1 MNRSIQSASQSLVI
15 LSKRNSFIGFLSA
28 ISLYL
33 TMFAGFS
40 FVGSSLIGMFFAYLV
55 IIFSI
60 EKIRLD
66 ALQVLSIV
74 VVFSYITFVLFL
86 ANDQAIVL
94 QNIRYWFGVLLYIF
108 FLIARPDARLVSFA
122 FVRFLSATILIE
134 SLLINTVVSSTLLHS
149 ESNEIGVLFMDWYE
163 RPLSFAGNPGTSG
176 IALLVLFFMVEKLLK
191 IKAKKLDLL
200 LLYAAVLALVSG
212 TAIAGLIL
220 LIVFRALNMRKMRY
234 VLLSAFIP
242 LFLIVY
248 ILFNTDVEQIQKFS
262 IVYFIEIFDFKI
274 LQIVSLVQM
283 DMLSRLFGS
292 QLIDSVA
299 TTSGDFGWLLFFS
312 SMGWIGVVAYL
323 FLIISFYRGGKSLLP
338 VLLLMLIGSVHYPSA
353 MSPAGQLI
361 MAMVLTFGPLFK
373 KQEQYR
379 NGAKILHI

>member
-1 MNRSIQSASQSLVI
+1 
-15 LSKRNSFIGFLSA
+15 
-28 ISLYL
+28 
-33 TMFAGFS
+33 MFAGFS
-40 FVGSSLIGMFFAYLV
+40 FAGSSLIGMFFAFLV

-66 ALQVLSIV
+66 AMQVLSIV
-74 VVFSYITFVLFL
+74 VVFLYITFVLFL

-108 FLIARPDARLVSFA
+108 FFITRPDARLVSFA
-122 FVRFLSATILIE
+122 FVQFLSATILIE

-149 ESNEIGVLFMDWYE
+149 ESNEIGILFMDWYE

-191 IKAKKLDLL
+191 IKPTKLDLL
-200 LLYAAVLALVSG
+200 LLYAAVIALVSG

-220 LIVFRALNMRKMRY
+220 LIVFRALNMRKMLY
-234 VLLSAFIP
+234 VLLSAIIP
-242 LFLIVY
+242 LLLIVY
-248 ILFNTDVEQIQKFS
+248 VLFNTDVEQIQKFS
-262 IVYFIEIFDFKI
+262 IVYFIEIFDYKI
-274 LQIVSLVQM
+274 LQIENLVQM

-312 SMGWIGVVAYL
+312 ALGWIGVVAYL

-379 NGAKILHI
+379 NGSKIPHI